1 MTCICVFELPH
12 IFIVFPPGTG
22 GNFLAGLISKLINL
36 DQSELHVSNNGSSH
50 TSIDRK
56 VAGTDYMSFGT
67 VYDDQLS
74 FASPEQRLTYYLKN
88 IEKLDGEITTPQV
101 VWSHDFTNIPL
112 YKNFFPNSKI
122 LVITQNSDIEKLV
135 AVCMNVVKNWM
146 DPNHVAPF
154 PPEQW
159 AKLNDILDTI
169 LEHSLRPIVGEKSKE
184 VVKNK
189 FTGDNYNLV
198 KFIRIRNLLSYFGLL
213 HLVDKNS
220 PPTKDVTNVVLFR
233 TPFEEFIKN
242 MKGPSYKTGLPC
254 ESYYTQDSVLLPY
267 SYLIEGRANL
277 LVDAIEST
285 VGKLTDSQRIY
296 IAVQFNKYRDMQ
308 DQVMLTDPYKYF
320 SDLKNTVFKK

>member
-1 MTCICVFELPH
+1 MTCTCVFELPH

-22 GNFLAGLISKLINL
+22 GNFLAGLISKLINSE
-36 DQSELHVSNNGSSH
+36 QSELHISNNGSSH
-50 TSIDRK
+50 TTNDRK

-67 VYDDQLS
+67 VYEDQLT
-74 FASPEQRLTYYLKN
+74 FDSPEKRLTYYLEN
-88 IEKLDGEITTPQV
+88 VEKLDGKITTPQV
-101 VWSHDFTNIPL
+101 IWSHDFTNIPL

-122 LVITQNSDIEKLV
+122 LVITQTSNIEKLV
-135 AVCMNVVKNWM
+135 SVCMNVVKNWM

-159 AKLNDILDTI
+159 AKLNDSLDIL
-169 LEHSLRPIVGEKSKE
+169 LELNLRPIVGERSKE

-198 KFIRIRNLLSYFGLL
+198 KFIRIRNLLWYFGLL

-220 PPTKDVTNVVLFR
+220 PPTKDVTNLVLFR
-233 TPFEEFIKN
+233 TSFEEYIKN
-242 MKGPSYKTGLPC
+242 MNGPVYKIGLPC

-267 SYLIEGRANL
+267 SYLLEGRANL